1 MTSSTPLNNQPNSNT
16 DSESDIVSVL
26 LCASTNELLTAF
38 TIQRELAPAGREL
51 DGKLEALHQAL
62 LQFYN
67 ELSYSQRRPRNI
79 ARILAQEDEDDG
91 LPGLDTSLIDVYMEE
106 EQELERQRREQEQEQ
121 QNQGSSAPSAL
132 SAPSSQAVSRS
143 EQVRLYL
150 RALGPVSPCLS
161 SSSSDGDLP
170 PYTPAPNLG
179 VSLPFPPGTTVG
191 GVDSS
196 AFFIFYSATPPSTE
210 IPFYPAPDYR
220 PRNMVLRPGVKWQ
233 AIFKGRCVGV
243 IYDWD
248 NAKPYVKG
256 PGLRYTTWQGF
267 TTCMAACQ
275 EFWKRHALG
284 EVKVVVP
291 APQVPQAPLPEVFPA
306 NR

>member
-1 MTSSTPLNNQPNSNT
+1 MTSSTPLNHQPNSNT

-26 LCASTNELLTAF
+26 MCASTSELLTAF

-51 DGKLEALHQAL
+51 DAKLEALHQAL

-67 ELSYSQRRPRNI
+67 ELSNSQRRPRNV
-79 ARILAQEDEDDG
+79 ARILAQEDEADG

-106 EQELERQRREQEQEQ
+106 EGERQRREQDQ
-121 QNQGSSAPSAL
+121 QQQSQGSSAL
-132 SAPSSQAVSRS
+132 SEPSSQAVSRL
-143 EQVRLYL
+143 EQVRLYRL
-150 RALGPVSPCLS
+150 AMGPISPSLS
-161 SSSSDGDLP
+161 SSSSDDLPDLP
-170 PYTPAPNLG
+170 PYTPAANLS
-179 VSLPFPPGTTVG
+179 VSLPFPPGTTVS

-275 EFWKRHALG
+275 EFWKKHALG

-291 APQVPQAPLPEVFPA
+291 TPQVPQPSLA
-306 NR
+306 